1 MIRKG
6 IAIFLSIF
14 LMGSLAVTVFAAA
27 ADTEITLQ
35 PVSTENTQ
43 GTTIPAEICSLDTS
57 VPTETIAPIDVPTKD
72 REDPTP
78 QNDGLPWWV
87 WTLIALF
94 GAGTGLGTA
103 ILLIRKN
110 NK

>member
-14 LMGSLAVTVFAAA
+14 LLGSLTIAAFAAT
-27 ADTEITLQ
+27 ADSEFTLQ
-35 PVSTENTQ
+35 PVSTEDIQ
-43 GTTIPAEICSLDTS
+43 GTTTPTEICSLDTS
-57 VPTETIAPIDVPTKD
+57 VPTETIAPIDVPSKD

-78 QNDGLPWWV
+78 KNDGLPWWV
-87 WTLIALF
+87 WTLIALV